1 MQLFKA
7 ISNLALSLRKNIPG
21 YHSFWT
27 EPMDNVALSDPEIA
41 CLIAGALYYKQH
53 SGPMHLITD
62 QRGYEYLS
70 RLKIL
75 SLYDSI
81 RELKVPRT
89 INPKIF
95 WAAGKIFAHR
105 MMPCPSTS
113 IDMDAVLWRPMPLF
127 TLDSA
132 IALHTEPKDW
142 PHYAT
147 YRPEFNGPW
156 DCANDEDVVPV
167 NTGVLSFRN
176 EALKTRYINMAVEF
190 MEEHSRRN
198 TASVHST
205 GQIGSGYVGGQCFV
219 EMVYAEQTMLSVAA
233 GRQHGI
239 GTIVEYDRFIDHV
252 IDNPIAMHLWNSKR
266 GYLLHEKA
274 RETFVQNMISIVARD
289 FPRAKRIIRG
299 SGLAEFKVR
308 DGNLGSVRYSKVG
321 DWTLPG
327 EEQES
332 L

>member
-7 ISNLALSLRKNIPG
+7 ISNLALSLRKKIPG

-41 CLIAGALYYKQH
+41 CLIAGALYYKHH
-53 SGPMHLITD
+53 SGPMHLVTD

-70 RLKIL
+70 GLKVL
-75 SLYDSI
+75 SLYDEI
-81 RELKVPRT
+81 HELKVPNT
-89 INPKIF
+89 INPKVF

-105 MMPCPSTS
+105 TMPCPSVS
-113 IDMDAVLWRPMPLF
+113 IDMDAVLWKPLPRF

-132 IALHTEPKDW
+132 TALHTEPKDW

-147 YRPEFNGPW
+147 YRPDFEGHW
-156 DCANDEDVVPV
+156 DSPSGADVVPV
-167 NTGVLSFRN
+167 NTGILAFRN
-176 EALKTRYINMAVEF
+176 ESLKTQYIDMSIAF
-190 MEEHSRRN
+190 MEEHSHRKMS
-198 TASVHST
+198 SVHTT
-205 GQIGSGYVGGQCFV
+205 GQIGSGYLGGPCFV
-219 EMVYAEQTMLSVAA
+219 EMVFAEQTMLSIAA
-233 GRQHGI
+233 GHKHGV

-252 IDNPIAMHLWNSKR
+252 ADNPIAMHLWNSKR
-266 GYLLHEKA
+266 GYGQHDKA
-274 RETFVQNMISIVARD
+274 RDIFVHNMIGIIMRD

-299 SGLAEFKVR
+299 SGLANFRVR
-308 DGNLGSVRYSKVG
+308 DGNLGSVRYSKIG